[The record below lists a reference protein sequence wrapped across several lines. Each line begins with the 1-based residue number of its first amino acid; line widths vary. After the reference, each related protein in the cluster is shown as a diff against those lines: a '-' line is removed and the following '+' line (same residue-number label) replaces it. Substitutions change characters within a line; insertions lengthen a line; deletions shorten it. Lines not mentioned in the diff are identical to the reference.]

1 MKSLKTLVLG
11 TTVAVGVAGFA
22 AGADAS
28 AHTSYKVQSG
38 DTLSGIS
45 QKFGKDYSFVSSIA
59 SANGISNP
67 NLIHAG
73 TTLVIPDGTTT
84 VRKTAQPVQKQQVQQ
99 SSTYKAPSQQKQQTT
114 YKAPVQQKQQAQTQT
129 KSYQSTQKSQTTQ
142 KASNASSYQGSS
154 SSAKAWIAQ
163 KESSNSYDARS
174 ATGKYIGKY
183 QLDKSYLNG
192 DYSPAN
198 QERVADNYVKQ
209 RYGSWEKAKQFWLA
223 NGWY

>member
-1 MKSLKTLVLG
+1 MKKQIIALTGAIALSTAAFAG
-11 TTVAVGVAGFA
+11 T
-22 AGADAS
+22 AS
-28 AHTSYKVQSG
+28 AKTITIQSG
-38 DTLSGIS
+38 DTLS
-45 QKFGKDYSFVSSIA
+45 KLA
-59 SANGISNP
+59 AEHN
-67 NLIHAG
+67 
-73 TTLVIPDGTTT
+73 TT
-84 VRKTAQPVQKQQVQQ
+84 VRTLQNMNHIKSANLIYAGAQLEVGDGNGNTTYQAPV
-99 SSTYKAPSQQKQQTT
+99 KQQTTQST

-129 KSYQSTQKSQTTQ
+129 KSYQSTQ